1 MSDIPA
7 SGSGEPNGKKGKRPP
22 IKTVYYN
29 NELTDEFSS
38 AVITPKKIDGDYR
51 YDRDRIGG
59 RLLHFFFYRI
69 VAIPTAFFY
78 LHLSH
83 HHKIIGSEKIKAFI
97 ADAKL
102 KERKLRR
109 ELKAAQRRQRK
120 AEKAEKA
127 EKAKKAEIAE
137 KAKKAEKPS
146 ISPRSC
152 FIYGNHTQATADAL
166 IPTFITHPAN
176 AYVIVHPN
184 NVSMPVLGR
193 ITPYIGALPLPDDI
207 AASRN
212 FRAVIDKRIREGSPI
227 FIYPEA
233 HIWPYYT
240 GIRPFPDDSFYYPIK
255 YNVPVFCF
263 TNTYKRHGSGKP
275 RIVTYVDGPFYPN
288 EELPLKDRRRDL
300 RDRVY
305 DCMKR
310 RSLESDVVWI
320 EYLRADTAASDEN

>member
-7 SGSGEPNGKKGKRPP
+7 SGSGAPNGKKGKRPP

-38 AVITPKKIDGDYR
+38 AVITPKKIDGNYK

-69 VAIPTAFFY
+69 IAIPTAFFY

-83 HHKIIGSEKIKAFI
+83 HHKIVGREKIRAFI
-97 ADAKL
+97 AEAKND
-102 KERKLRR
+102 ERRRRREQKALRR
-109 ELKAAQRRQRK
+109 ARKRSATAQASETEQVSVTGKDRGSLKP
-120 AEKAEKA
+120 AEA
-127 EKAKKAEIAE
+127 
-137 KAKKAEKPS
+137 
-146 ISPRSC
+146 ISPRAC

-212 FRAVIDKRIREGSPI
+212 FRTVIDKCVREGSPI

-263 TNTYKRHGSGKP
+263 TNTYKRRGNGKP
-275 RIVTYVDGPFYPN
+275 RIVTYVDGPFYPDG
-288 EELPLKDRRRDL
+288 ELPLKERRREL

-305 DCMKR
+305 DCMKQ

-320 EYLRADTAASDEN
+320 EYRPADEDSPAF

>member
-7 SGSGEPNGKKGKRPP
+7 SGSGVPNGKKGKRPP

-29 NELTDEFSS
+29 NELTDEFSL
-38 AVITPKKIDGDYR
+38 AVITPKKIDGNYK

-59 RLLHFFFYRI
+59 RLLHFIFYRI
-69 VAIPTAFFY
+69 IAIPTAFFY

-83 HHKIIGSEKIKAFI
+83 HHKIVGREKIKAFI
-97 ADAKL
+97 AEAKND
-102 KERKLRR
+102 ERRRREQKALRR
-109 ELKAAQRRQRK
+109 AQKQSATAAV
-120 AEKAEKA
+120 
-127 EKAKKAEIAE
+127 
-137 KAKKAEKPS
+137 
-146 ISPRSC
+146 SPRSC

-212 FRAVIDKRIREGSPI
+212 FRAIIDKRVREGSPI

-263 TNTYKRHGSGKP
+263 TNTYKRRGNGKP
-275 RIVTYVDGPFYPN
+275 RIVTYVDGPFYPDG
-288 EELPLKDRRRDL
+288 ELPLKERRREL

-305 DCMKR
+305 DCMKQ

-320 EYLRADTAASDEN
+320 EYRPADEDSPSFS

>member
-38 AVITPKKIDGDYR
+38 AVITPKKIDGNYK

-69 VAIPTAFFY
+69 IAIPTAFFY

-83 HHKIIGSEKIKAFI
+83 HHKIVGREKIKAFI
-97 ADAKL
+97 AEAKND
-102 KERKLRR
+102 EHRRRR
-109 ELKAAQRRQRK
+109 EQKALCRAQKQS
-120 AEKAEKA
+120 AAA
-127 EKAKKAEIAE
+127 AV
-137 KAKKAEKPS
+137 
-146 ISPRSC
+146 SPRAC

-212 FRAVIDKRIREGSPI
+212 FRTIIDKRVREGSPI

-263 TNTYKRHGSGKP
+263 TNTYKRRGNGKP
-275 RIVTYVDGPFYPN
+275 QIVTYVDGPFYPDG
-288 EELPLKDRRRDL
+288 ELPLKDRRREL

-305 DCMKR
+305 DCMKQ

-320 EYLRADTAASDEN
+320 EYRPADEDSPAF

>member
-7 SGSGEPNGKKGKRPP
+7 SGSGAPNGKKGKRPP

-38 AVITPKKIDGDYR
+38 AVITPKKIDGNYK

-59 RLLHFFFYRI
+59 RLLHFIFYRI
-69 VAIPTAFFY
+69 IAIPTAFFY

-83 HHKIIGSEKIKAFI
+83 HHKIVGREKIKAFI
-97 ADAKL
+97 AEAKND
-102 KERKLRR
+102 ERRRREQKALRR
-109 ELKAAQRRQRK
+109 AQKQSATAAV
-120 AEKAEKA
+120 
-127 EKAKKAEIAE
+127 
-137 KAKKAEKPS
+137 
-146 ISPRSC
+146 SPRSC

-212 FRAVIDKRIREGSPI
+212 FRAIIDKRVREGSPI

-263 TNTYKRHGSGKP
+263 TNTYKRRGNGKP
-275 RIVTYVDGPFYPN
+275 RIVTYVDGPFYPDG
-288 EELPLKDRRRDL
+288 ELPLKERRREL

-305 DCMKR
+305 DCMKQ
-310 RSLESDVVWI
+310 RSLESDIVWI
-320 EYLRADTAASDEN
+320 EYRPADEDSPAF

>member
-38 AVITPKKIDGDYR
+38 AVITPKKIDGNYK

-69 VAIPTAFFY
+69 IAIPTAFFY

-83 HHKIIGSEKIKAFI
+83 HNKIVGREKIKAFI
-97 ADAKL
+97 AEAKND
-102 KERKLRR
+102 ERRRRR
-109 ELKAAQRRQRK
+109 EQKALCRAQKQS
-120 AEKAEKA
+120 ATAA
-127 EKAKKAEIAE
+127 V
-137 KAKKAEKPS
+137 
-146 ISPRSC
+146 SPRSC

-212 FRAVIDKRIREGSPI
+212 FRTIIDKRVREGSPI

-263 TNTYKRHGSGKP
+263 TNTYKRRGNGKP
-275 RIVTYVDGPFYPN
+275 QIVTYVDGPFYPDG
-288 EELPLKDRRRDL
+288 ELPLKERRREL

-305 DCMKR
+305 DCMKQ
-310 RSLESDVVWI
+310 RSLESDIVWI
-320 EYLRADTAASDEN
+320 EYRPADEDSPSFS

>member
-7 SGSGEPNGKKGKRPP
+7 SGSGAPNGKKGKRPP

-29 NELTDEFSS
+29 NELTDEFSL
-38 AVITPKKIDGDYR
+38 AVITPKKIDGNYK

-59 RLLHFFFYRI
+59 RLLHFIFYRI
-69 VAIPTAFFY
+69 IAIPTAFFY

-83 HHKIIGSEKIKAFI
+83 HHKIVGREKIKAFI
-97 ADAKL
+97 AEAKND
-102 KERKLRR
+102 ERRRREQKALRR
-109 ELKAAQRRQRK
+109 AQKQSATAAV
-120 AEKAEKA
+120 
-127 EKAKKAEIAE
+127 
-137 KAKKAEKPS
+137 
-146 ISPRSC
+146 SPRSC

-212 FRAVIDKRIREGSPI
+212 FRAIIDKRVREGSPI

-263 TNTYKRHGSGKP
+263 TNTYKRRGNGKP
-275 RIVTYVDGPFYPN
+275 RIVTYVDGPFYPDG
-288 EELPLKDRRRDL
+288 ELPLKERRREL

-305 DCMKR
+305 DCMKQ
-310 RSLESDVVWI
+310 RSLESDIVWI
-320 EYLRADTAASDEN
+320 EYRPADEDSPAF

>member
-7 SGSGEPNGKKGKRPP
+7 SGSGAPNGKKGKRPP

-29 NELTDEFSS
+29 NELTDEFSL
-38 AVITPKKIDGDYR
+38 AVITPKKIDGNYK

-59 RLLHFFFYRI
+59 RLLHFIFYRI
-69 VAIPTAFFY
+69 IAIPTAFFY

-83 HHKIIGSEKIKAFI
+83 HHKIVGREKIKAFI
-97 ADAKL
+97 AEAKND
-102 KERKLRR
+102 ERRRRREEKALRR
-109 ELKAAQRRQRK
+109 AQKQSATAAV
-120 AEKAEKA
+120 
-127 EKAKKAEIAE
+127 
-137 KAKKAEKPS
+137 
-146 ISPRSC
+146 SPRSC

-212 FRAVIDKRIREGSPI
+212 FRAIIDKRVREGSPI

-263 TNTYKRHGSGKP
+263 TNTYKRRGNEKP
-275 RIVTYVDGPFYPN
+275 RIVTYVDGPFYPDG
-288 EELPLKDRRRDL
+288 ELPLKERRREL

-305 DCMKR
+305 DCMKQ

-320 EYLRADTAASDEN
+320 EYRPADEDSPAF

>member
-7 SGSGEPNGKKGKRPP
+7 SGSVEQNGKKRKTPP

-38 AVITPKKIDGDYR
+38 AVITPKKIDGNYK
-51 YDRDRIGG
+51 YDRDSKGG
-59 RLLHFFFYRI
+59 RFLHFFFYRI
-69 VAIPTAFFY
+69 IAIPTAFFY

-83 HHKIIGSEKIKAFI
+83 HHKIVGREKLKAFI
-97 ADAKL
+97 TEAKND
-102 KERKLRR
+102 ERRRRR
-109 ELKAAQRRQRK
+109 EQKADKNNPRLTVTEQNSVTEINSVSEQ
-120 AEKAEKA
+120 
-127 EKAKKAEIAE
+127 AK
-137 KAKKAEKPS
+137 

-212 FRAVIDKRIREGSPI
+212 FRTIIDKRVREGSPI

-263 TNTYKRHGSGKP
+263 TNTYKRHGNGKP
-275 RIVTYVDGPFYPN
+275 QIVTYVDGPFYPD
-288 EELPLKDRRRDL
+288 EGLPLKERRRDL

-305 DCMKR
+305 DCMKQ
-310 RSLESDVVWI
+310 RSLESDIVWI
-320 EYLRADTAASDEN
+320 EYRAAD

>member
-7 SGSGEPNGKKGKRPP
+7 SGSGAPNGKKGKRPP

-29 NELTDEFSS
+29 NELTDEFSL
-38 AVITPKKIDGDYR
+38 AVITPKKIDGNYK

-59 RLLHFFFYRI
+59 RLLHFIFYRI
-69 VAIPTAFFY
+69 IAIPTAFFY

-83 HHKIIGSEKIKAFI
+83 HHKIVGREKIKAFI
-97 ADAKL
+97 AEAKND
-102 KERKLRR
+102 ERRRRREQKALRR
-109 ELKAAQRRQRK
+109 AQKQSVTAAV
-120 AEKAEKA
+120 
-127 EKAKKAEIAE
+127 
-137 KAKKAEKPS
+137 
-146 ISPRSC
+146 SPRSC
-152 FIYGNHTQATADAL
+152 FLYGHHTQATADAL

-212 FRAVIDKRIREGSPI
+212 FRAIIDKRVREGSPI

-263 TNTYKRHGSGKP
+263 TNTYKRRGNGKP
-275 RIVTYVDGPFYPN
+275 RIVTYVDGPFYPDG
-288 EELPLKDRRRDL
+288 ELPLKERRREL

-305 DCMKR
+305 DCMKQ

-320 EYLRADTAASDEN
+320 EYRPADEDSPAF

>member
-7 SGSGEPNGKKGKRPP
+7 SGSGAPNGKKGKRPP

-29 NELTDEFSS
+29 NELTDEFSLT
-38 AVITPKKIDGDYR
+38 VITPKKIDGNYK

-59 RLLHFFFYRI
+59 RLLHFIFYRI
-69 VAIPTAFFY
+69 IAIPTAFFY

-83 HHKIIGSEKIKAFI
+83 HHKIVGREKIKAFI
-97 ADAKL
+97 AEAKND
-102 KERKLRR
+102 ERRRREQKALRR
-109 ELKAAQRRQRK
+109 AQKQSATAAV
-120 AEKAEKA
+120 
-127 EKAKKAEIAE
+127 
-137 KAKKAEKPS
+137 
-146 ISPRSC
+146 SPRSC

-212 FRAVIDKRIREGSPI
+212 FRAIIDKRVREGSPI

-263 TNTYKRHGSGKP
+263 TNTYKRRGNGKP
-275 RIVTYVDGPFYPN
+275 RIVTYVDGPFYPDG
-288 EELPLKDRRRDL
+288 ELPLKERRREL

-305 DCMKR
+305 DCMKQ
-310 RSLESDVVWI
+310 RSLESDIVWI
-320 EYLRADTAASDEN
+320 EYRPADEDSPAF

>member
-7 SGSGEPNGKKGKRPP
+7 SGSGAPNGKKGKRPP

-29 NELTDEFSS
+29 NELTDEFSL
-38 AVITPKKIDGDYR
+38 AVITPKKIDGNYK
-51 YDRDRIGG
+51 YDRIGG
-59 RLLHFFFYRI
+59 RLLHFIFYRI
-69 VAIPTAFFY
+69 IAIPTAFFY

-83 HHKIIGSEKIKAFI
+83 HHKIVGREKIKAFI
-97 ADAKL
+97 AEAKND
-102 KERKLRR
+102 ERRRRR
-109 ELKAAQRRQRK
+109 E
-120 AEKAEKA
+120 EKALRHAQKQSA
-127 EKAKKAEIAE
+127 TAAV
-137 KAKKAEKPS
+137 
-146 ISPRSC
+146 SPRSC

-212 FRAVIDKRIREGSPI
+212 FRAIIDKRVREGSPI

-263 TNTYKRHGSGKP
+263 TNTYKRRGNGKP
-275 RIVTYVDGPFYPN
+275 RIVTYVDGPFYPDG
-288 EELPLKDRRRDL
+288 ELPLKERRREL

-305 DCMKR
+305 DCMKQ

-320 EYLRADTAASDEN
+320 EYRPADEDSPAF

>member
-7 SGSGEPNGKKGKRPP
+7 SGSGAPNGKKGKRPP

-29 NELTDEFSS
+29 NELTDEFSL
-38 AVITPKKIDGDYR
+38 AVITPKKIDGNYK

-59 RLLHFFFYRI
+59 RLLHFIFYRI
-69 VAIPTAFFY
+69 IAIPTAFFY

-83 HHKIIGSEKIKAFI
+83 HHKIVGREKIKAFI
-97 ADAKL
+97 AEAKND
-102 KERKLRR
+102 ERRRREQKALRR
-109 ELKAAQRRQRK
+109 AQKQSATAAV
-120 AEKAEKA
+120 
-127 EKAKKAEIAE
+127 
-137 KAKKAEKPS
+137 
-146 ISPRSC
+146 SPRSC

-212 FRAVIDKRIREGSPI
+212 FRAIIDKRVREGSPI

-263 TNTYKRHGSGKP
+263 TNTYKRRGNGKP
-275 RIVTYVDGPFYPN
+275 RIVTYVDGPFYPDG
-288 EELPLKDRRRDL
+288 ELPLKERRREL

-305 DCMKR
+305 DCMKQ

-320 EYLRADTAASDEN
+320 EYRPADEDSPSFS

>member
-7 SGSGEPNGKKGKRPP
+7 SGSGAPNGKKGKRPP

-29 NELTDEFSS
+29 NELTDEFSL
-38 AVITPKKIDGDYR
+38 AVITPKKIDGNYK

-59 RLLHFFFYRI
+59 RLLHFIFYRI
-69 VAIPTAFFY
+69 IAIPTAFFY

-83 HHKIIGSEKIKAFI
+83 HHKIVGREKIKAFI
-97 ADAKL
+97 AEAKND
-102 KERKLRR
+102 ERRRRREQKALRR
-109 ELKAAQRRQRK
+109 AQKQSATAAV
-120 AEKAEKA
+120 
-127 EKAKKAEIAE
+127 
-137 KAKKAEKPS
+137 
-146 ISPRSC
+146 SPRSC

-212 FRAVIDKRIREGSPI
+212 FRAIIDKRVREGSPI

-263 TNTYKRHGSGKP
+263 TNTYKRRGNGKP
-275 RIVTYVDGPFYPN
+275 RIVTYVDGPFYPDG
-288 EELPLKDRRRDL
+288 ELPLKERRREL

-305 DCMKR
+305 DCMKQ
-310 RSLESDVVWI
+310 RSLESAVVWI
-320 EYLRADTAASDEN
+320 EYRPADEDSPAF

>member
-7 SGSGEPNGKKGKRPP
+7 SGSGAPNGKKGKRPP

-29 NELTDEFSS
+29 NELTDEFSL
-38 AVITPKKIDGDYR
+38 AVITPKKIDGNYK

-59 RLLHFFFYRI
+59 RLLHFIFYRI
-69 VAIPTAFFY
+69 IAIPTAFFY

-83 HHKIIGSEKIKAFI
+83 HHKIVGREKIKAFI
-97 ADAKL
+97 AEAKND
-102 KERKLRR
+102 ERRRREQKALRR
-109 ELKAAQRRQRK
+109 AQKQSATAAV
-120 AEKAEKA
+120 
-127 EKAKKAEIAE
+127 
-137 KAKKAEKPS
+137 
-146 ISPRSC
+146 SPRSC

-212 FRAVIDKRIREGSPI
+212 FRAVIDKRVREGSPI

-263 TNTYKRHGSGKP
+263 TNTYKRRGNGKP
-275 RIVTYVDGPFYPN
+275 RIVTYVDGPFYPDG
-288 EELPLKDRRRDL
+288 ELPLKERRREL

-305 DCMKR
+305 DCMKQ
-310 RSLESDVVWI
+310 RSLESDIVWI
-320 EYLRADTAASDEN
+320 EYRPADEDSPAF